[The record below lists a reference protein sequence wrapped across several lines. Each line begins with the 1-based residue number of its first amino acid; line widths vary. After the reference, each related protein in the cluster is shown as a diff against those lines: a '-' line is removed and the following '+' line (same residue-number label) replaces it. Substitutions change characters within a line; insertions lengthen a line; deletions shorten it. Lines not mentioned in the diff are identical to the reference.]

1 MDYITNIII
10 CSGIFVAGC
19 ILYCLYQKCCND
31 DEFECCNNDCSD
43 SCDFCFFIC
52 CVLFCNCKKNQIHAS
67 NTFRQ
72 TRPTIQQTPPKVVE
86 MTKIIPK
93 SSAPTCS
100 ICLEPLNNDNVQCC
114 SCGHCFHAKCIQKW
128 LKNHDTCPNCRQS
141 CENLLQKSLFQ

>member
-1 MDYITNIII
+1 MDYIRNLII
-10 CSGIFVAGC
+10 CLGIFF
-19 ILYCLYQKCCND
+19 ILYYLYQKCCINEY
-31 DEFECCNNDCSD
+31 EFDC
-43 SCDFCFFIC
+43 
-52 CVLFCNCKKNQIHAS
+52 CKKNQIHAS

-72 TRPTIQQTPPKVVE
+72 THPTIQQTPPKVVEQAPPKVVE

-141 CENLLQKSLFQ
+141 CENLLQKTLFQ